1 MLQGGHLPSLFLQLV
16 KIPLFIVVTLFF
28 EFEEGDITKINTI
41 SFVGNNSVDNET
53 LKDLIKSK
61 VKTIVNVF
69 ANNNYKKF
77 QVENDLRIIE
87 NYYKNIGYID
97 IKIDFKVVLRPHR
110 DSKKLLLD
118 VLTST
123 YKKFEDRKNFK
134 LIYF

>member
-1 MLQGGHLPSLFLQLV
+1 MRL
-16 KIPLFIVVTLFF
+16 
-28 EFEEGDITKINTI
+28 
-41 SFVGNNSVDNET
+41 

-97 IKIDFKVVLRPHR
+97 IKIDFKVVYLQNN
-110 DSKKLLLD
+110 K
-118 VLTST
+118 V
-123 YKKFEDRKNFK
+123 
-134 LIYF
+134 YFLYN